1 MSATATGS
9 GRSLR
14 SKDQYPARVSRLL
27 TLMSGA
33 VLILLSLALRDQAGK
48 VVSVWP
54 QLLLW
59 AAVVAVADLL
69 PVHLGRVMFSM
80 SLPVTLAAGMVFQ
93 PVEAALIALVGS
105 FDRRELRSEV
115 RFGRALFNRCQIAAT
130 VWGAALAFHAWG
142 VSLPSWPQILLPAS
156 AAFLV
161 DFLLNILFVS
171 VPVVLVDGMGP
182 LRLVKAV
189 FEEAPRQ
196 YLLGYVSLGLLGVML
211 AVCESAIG
219 FTSVLLFLAPL
230 ALTRQVFL
238 QTHELQAATTKLEEQ
253 GRSLHAAL
261 EGLADERRD
270 ERLVVAGELHDEV
283 LPPLFKVH
291 LMGQVLKQDLA
302 SGRLL
307 ELDEDLPELLSA
319 IQAAQE
325 SIRGLVSAL
334 RKSPIGSG
342 GLLPTVRLLAKQ
354 MEGAGSTA
362 IELSLDEV
370 GGSYLS
376 QLLVYQVL
384 REALANAARHAR
396 ASVIRVRLWKED
408 QFTRLTVEDDGIGF
422 DSGTV
427 DGSHHFGLQL
437 MVERVEAASGR
448 LVIDSRLGVGT
459 LVAAAVPSD
468 A

>member
-1 MSATATGS
+1 MHSAG
-9 GRSLR
+9 
-14 SKDQYPARVSRLL
+14 QYPVRVSRILA
-27 TLMSGA
+27 LMSGLVLLLLGLA
-33 VLILLSLALRDQAGK
+33 VRVRIGDLAAAL
-48 VVSVWP
+48 P

-59 AAVVAVADLL
+59 AAVVAIADLS
-69 PVHLGRVMFSM
+69 PVNLGRVTFSM

-105 FDRRELRSEV
+105 FDRREVLGEV
-115 RFGRALFNRCQIAAT
+115 RFGRALFNRCQVSAT
-130 VWGAALAFHAWG
+130 VWGAALAFHASG
-142 VSLPSWPQILLPAS
+142 VVLPSWPRVLLPAS
-156 AAFLV
+156 AAFVV

-171 VPVVLVDGMGP
+171 VPVVLVDGVGP

-196 YLLGYVSLGLLGVML
+196 YLLGYGSLGLLAVML
-211 AVCESAIG
+211 ALCESEIG

-238 QTHELQAATTKLEEQ
+238 QTHELRNATTKLRDQ
-253 GRSLHAAL
+253 SRSLRAAL

-291 LMGQVLKQDLA
+291 LMGQVLKHDLE

-307 ELDEDLPELLSA
+307 ELDDDLPELLSA
-319 IQAAQE
+319 TQAAQE
-325 SIRGLVSAL
+325 SIRGLVNAL
-334 RKSPIGSG
+334 RNSPLGSA
-342 GLLPTVRLLAKQ
+342 GLLPTVRLLARQ
-354 MEGAGSTA
+354 MEDAGSA
-362 IELSLDEV
+362 SIELSLDEV
-370 GGSYLS
+370 GGSSLS

-384 REALANAARHAR
+384 REALTNAARHAR
-396 ASVIRVRLWKED
+396 ASVIRVRLWRED
-408 QFTRLTVEDDGIGF
+408 QLTRLTVEDDGIGF

-427 DGSHHFGLQL
+427 DRSHHFGLQL
-437 MVERVEAASGR
+437 IGERVEASSGR
-448 LVIDSRLGVGT
+448 LVVDSRLGGGT
-459 LVAAAVPSD
+459 LVAAVVPRD